1 MAVQM
6 TAQEARDDFA
16 ETLNRVAY
24 GKARVMVNRRGK
36 PLAAI
41 VSIEDLQALEAMT
54 AREDAEDLAAHR
66 AAMAEGGATPFA
78 EVVAELGL

>member
-24 GKARVMVNRRGK
+24 GRARVLVQRRGK
-36 PLAAI
+36 PVAAI
-41 VSIEDLQALEAMT
+41 VSVEDLHTLEAMA

-66 AAMAEGGATPFA
+66 AAMAEGGATRFA
-78 EVVAELGL
+78 GVVAELGL

>member
-1 MAVQM
+1 MAVHM

-16 ETLNRVAY
+16 ATLNRVAY
-24 GKARVMVNRRGK
+24 GHSRVLVKRRGK

-41 VSIEDLQALEAMT
+41 VSVEDLQALEAIT

-66 AAMAEGGATPFA
+66 AAMAEGGEVPFA
-78 EVVAELGL
+78 DVLVELGL